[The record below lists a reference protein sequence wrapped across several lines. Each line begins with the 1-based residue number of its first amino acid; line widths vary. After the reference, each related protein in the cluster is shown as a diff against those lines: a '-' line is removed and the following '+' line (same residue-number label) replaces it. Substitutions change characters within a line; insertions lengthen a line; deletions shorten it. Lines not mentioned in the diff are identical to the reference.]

1 MLPNVTSVDVFQS
14 DRFNTSTR
22 NWRFRASLLNF
33 SISFYKA
40 FFKKE
45 TKSSETEVMW
55 DNVDR
60 YSSEGCLF
68 LGVCPRNVF
77 LKNEWANIRDSLW
90 SFKDHCLEVEK
101 AKDDLELNSVEL
113 PVLSFT
119 NLSPTT
125 SLSAPLSTKEQVTCW
140 KSLSSP
146 NHQHHSSRNHLHLE
160 EQGAVFQLTIE
171 TSTDPDPPL
180 VIVVPPPPPPE
191 IVVELL
197 VIVISPPPPPGSILP
212 SDSPCL
218 ISNRISRWPTP
229 LVTA

>member
-1 MLPNVTSVDVFQS
+1 
-14 DRFNTSTR
+14 
-22 NWRFRASLLNF
+22 
-33 SISFYKA
+33 
-40 FFKKE
+40 
-45 TKSSETEVMW
+45 MW

-60 YSSEGCLF
+60 YSSEGRLF
-68 LGVCPRNVF
+68 LGLCPRNVF
-77 LKNEWANIRDSLW
+77 PKNEWANIRDSFW

-146 NHQHHSSRNHLHLE
+146 NHQHSSRNHLHLE

-180 VIVVPPPPPPE
+180 VIVLPPPPPPE

-197 VIVISPPPPPGSILP
+197 VIVISPPPPPPSRTISMVRPPEVLDLTSCPPLPPPSLITSMLRPPPPWPSITNSIVFTVLVVVISISTSSWKSDPMSP
-212 SDSPCL
+212 SLGWKLSL
-218 ISNRISRWPTP
+218 
-229 LVTA
+229 

>member
-1 MLPNVTSVDVFQS
+1 
-14 DRFNTSTR
+14 
-22 NWRFRASLLNF
+22 
-33 SISFYKA
+33 
-40 FFKKE
+40 
-45 TKSSETEVMW
+45 MW
-55 DNVDR
+55 DNVDW

-125 SLSAPLSTKEQVTCW
+125 SLSAPLSTKAQVTCW

-146 NHQHHSSRNHLHLE
+146 NHHDIIAAEIVLLLKNRAQYSNSPSRLPRIQILHWSLSFPRWLLQKSRSSSSWSSSLLHLHL
-160 EQGAVFQLTIE
+160 
-171 TSTDPDPPL
+171 PPARSPWSGL
-180 VIVVPPPPPPE
+180 QRSWT
-191 IVVELL
+191 
-197 VIVISPPPPPGSILP
+197 SPPAHHFHLP
-212 SDSPCL
+212 L
-218 ISNRISRWPTP
+218 
-229 LVTA
+229 L